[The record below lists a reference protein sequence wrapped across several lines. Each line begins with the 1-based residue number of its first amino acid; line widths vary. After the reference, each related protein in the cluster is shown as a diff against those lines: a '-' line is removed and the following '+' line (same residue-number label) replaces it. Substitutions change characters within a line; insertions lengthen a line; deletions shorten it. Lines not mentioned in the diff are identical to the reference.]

1 MDKKRPTLLLL
12 STTRLSFCDLCS
24 AAAAAAA
31 TDDRYNGKRGR
42 RRWVASTCFF
52 RSPTAPMSITRQRQ
66 LRNRMTFSWQNDKRA
81 VKNSTLNKSYR
92 ARWRGKAEVKPQTFA
107 DYKSHR
113 YLSFCESYRFIATRW
128 QKRQQILLIFKA
140 PLCHSLANKLLLT
153 DANACA
159 NEVSAVAPAAAAAAG
174 SAAINCDERAWK
186 RNGQQS
192 VVTCAYVHQKREE

>member
-31 TDDRYNGKRGR
+31 AATDDRYNGKRGR
-42 RRWVASTCFF
+42 RR
-52 RSPTAPMSITRQRQ
+52 
-66 LRNRMTFSWQNDKRA
+66 
-81 VKNSTLNKSYR
+81 
-92 ARWRGKAEVKPQTFA
+92 
-107 DYKSHR
+107 
-113 YLSFCESYRFIATRW
+113 
-128 QKRQQILLIFKA
+128 LLIFKA

-159 NEVSAVAPAAAAAAG
+159 NEVSAVAPAAAAAAAG